1 MSTVG
6 ARPHPSLRRYTTE
19 LARHR
24 VRVVPGAAGTVWT
37 GYESGS
43 IRRLPLFHV
52 APPVRGEIRRA
63 LWCGRATVA
72 GYLLAPDARHPANGW
87 LYICT
92 DRDYA
97 LAQRP
102 AAFRRAVRQGL
113 THCRIARLTPDELLA
128 HGFPAFH
135 DTRCRHGLSDGTLD
149 AFRERFIA
157 RARVAGHVFYGAWA
171 GDRLAAFLSVTE
183 VDDWAEIEGSFSVDA
198 LRHLR
203 PNDALVYTILSY
215 YMRQRACH
223 AVHFGLSSIQAAT
236 NAVGLHAFKVKVG
249 FEARLVHRA
258 FAIHPLLRPLVN
270 GLTLWGVRTALLL
283 RPGDRRLKKAGG
295 IVTTMLGLA
304 PPVDAREKI

>member
-1 MSTVG
+1 VAPTPSGREEATCPAIRWIGVRSKVEVMSTVG

-135 DTRCRHGLSDGTLD
+135 DTRCRHGLSDGTL
-149 AFRERFIA
+149 ERHSLNTLVLIT
-157 RARVAGHVFYGAWA
+157 RARRWFH
-171 GDRLAAFLSVTE
+171 
-183 VDDWAEIEGSFSVDA
+183 
-198 LRHLR
+198 RHLST
-203 PNDALVYTILSY
+203 PN
-215 YMRQRACH
+215 
-223 AVHFGLSSIQAAT
+223 
-236 NAVGLHAFKVKVG
+236 
-249 FEARLVHRA
+249 
-258 FAIHPLLRPLVN
+258 
-270 GLTLWGVRTALLL
+270 
-283 RPGDRRLKKAGG
+283 
-295 IVTTMLGLA
+295 
-304 PPVDAREKI
+304 